1 MTKGSTRDLRIALFC
16 ANYNCVRDGANNAL
30 NHLVS
35 YLLQQGAQVRVYS
48 PTVANPA
55 FEPAGD
61 LVSVRSVA
69 IPGRSEYRLTLGLDE
84 HTRADV
90 RRFAPTHI
98 HVSAPDPQGYQAQGL
113 AQELGCPLVTSL
125 HTRFE
130 TYFEYYGLRAF
141 RPWAERYLR
150 NFYSRS
156 DLVLVPNVQIAEE
169 LKTWNMG
176 NRIAVWSRGVDRQKF
191 HPAFRSME
199 WRRSEGWDD
208 ADVIPLFFGRLVREK
223 GISEFSAAI
232 SKAIES
238 GLKLRPMIVGDG
250 PAKAEL
256 ARQLPEGT
264 RFLGHLSGHD
274 LSTAIASADVL
285 INPSTTEAFGN
296 VNLEAMAAGL
306 AVVSADMPS
315 ALALISN
322 NDNGLLV
329 PPHQVEGYAEA
340 LSKLA
345 SDRRKR
351 TRLGAAAAAAAAA
364 FTWSSALLDVVQG
377 YLGLIS

>member
-1 MTKGSTRDLRIALFC
+1 
-16 ANYNCVRDGANNAL
+16 
-30 NHLVS
+30 
-35 YLLQQGAQVRVYS
+35 
-48 PTVANPA
+48 
-55 FEPAGD
+55 
-61 LVSVRSVA
+61 
-69 IPGRSEYRLTLGLDE
+69 
-84 HTRADV
+84 
-90 RRFAPTHI
+90 
-98 HVSAPDPQGYQAQGL
+98 
-113 AQELGCPLVTSL
+113 
-125 HTRFE
+125 
-130 TYFEYYGLRAF
+130 
-141 RPWAERYLR
+141 
-150 NFYSRS
+150 
-156 DLVLVPNVQIAEE
+156 
-169 LKTWNMG
+169 
-176 NRIAVWSRGVDRQKF
+176 
-191 HPAFRSME
+191 
-199 WRRSEGWDD
+199 
-208 ADVIPLFFGRLVREK
+208 
-223 GISEFSAAI
+223 
-232 SKAIES
+232 
-238 GLKLRPMIVGDG
+238 MIVGDG

>member
-55 FEPAGD
+55 FEPTGD

-113 AQELGCPLVTSL
+113 ARELGCPLVTSL

-315 ALALISN
+315 AQALISN

>member
-55 FEPAGD
+55 FEPTGD

-113 AQELGCPLVTSL
+113 ARELGCPLVTSL

-156 DLVLVPNVQIAEE
+156 ALVLVPNVQIAEE

>member
-30 NHLVS
+30 NHLVT

-55 FEPAGD
+55 FEPTGD

-113 AQELGCPLVTSL
+113 ARELGCPLVTSL

>member
-1 MTKGSTRDLRIALFC
+1 
-16 ANYNCVRDGANNAL
+16 VRDGANNAL

-55 FEPAGD
+55 FEPTGD

-113 AQELGCPLVTSL
+113 ARELGCPLVTSL

>member
-55 FEPAGD
+55 FEPTGD

-113 AQELGCPLVTSL
+113 ARELGCPLVTSL

-150 NFYSRS
+150 KFYSRS

>member
-113 AQELGCPLVTSL
+113 ARELGCPLVTSL

>member
-1 MTKGSTRDLRIALFC
+1 MIKGSARDLRIALFC

-61 LVSVRSVA
+61 VVSVRSVA

-84 HTRADV
+84 RTRADV
-90 RRFAPTHI
+90 RRFAPTHL
-98 HVSAPDPQGYQAQGL
+98 HVSAPDPQGYRAQGL
-113 AQELGCPLVTSL
+113 ARELGCPLVTSL

-150 NFYSRS
+150 KFYSRS

-223 GISEFSAAI
+223 GIDEFSAAI
-232 SKAIES
+232 SKAIDS
-238 GLKLRPMIVGDG
+238 GLKMRPMIVGDG
-250 PAKAEL
+250 PAKAEF
-256 ARQLPEGT
+256 ARQLPAGT

-306 AVVSADMPS
+306 AVISADMPS
-315 ALALISN
+315 AQALISG
-322 NDNGLLV
+322 NDNGVLV
-329 PPHQVEGYAEA
+329 TPHDVDGYAEA
-340 LSKLA
+340 LSSLA
-345 SDRRKR
+345 RNRRKR
-351 TRLGAAAAAAAAA
+351 SRLGAAAAAAAAA
-364 FTWSSALLDVVQG
+364 FTWSAALMDVVQG
-377 YLGLIS
+377 YLGLIG

>member
-55 FEPAGD
+55 FEPTGD

-113 AQELGCPLVTSL
+113 ARELGCPLVTSL